1 MQFRKQQLELGME
14 QQTGSKLGKEHIKAV
29 YHRPA
34 YLIYAEYIMQN
45 ANLDET
51 QSGTEI
57 ARRNINNLIYV
68 DDKTL
73 LWQKA

>member
-1 MQFRKQQLELGME
+1 MQVKKQELEPDME
-14 QQTGSKLGKEHIKAV
+14 QWTSSKLGKRYIKAV
-29 YHRPA
+29 YHHPA

-51 QSGTEI
+51 QSGIEI